1 MIKKIKH
8 FLKYKKKLNAFKN
21 SFLILKKQEKGT
33 LPRFVFN
40 QQNFYPCLNDDTT
53 LTGFDR
59 HYVYHPAWA
68 TRIVKVI
75 NPKKHID
82 ISSTL
87 HFCAGLSAFIPVD
100 FYDFRPATLYLENLN
115 SLQADLQN
123 LPFAS
128 NSIESISCMH
138 TIEHVGL
145 GRYGDPLDYDGD
157 IKAINELKR
166 VVAVGGNLL
175 FVTPI
180 GAKNLICFNAHRIYT
195 KELVLQLFFDLE
207 LIEFTLIPE
216 NEDDGGLIINPSIE
230 LLNKQT
236 YACGCFWFKKLQ
248 L

>member
-1 MIKKIKH
+1 MIKT
-8 FLKYKKKLNAFKN
+8 LKNYIRQKKYSNKFKN
-21 SFLILKKQEKGT
+21 TFLELKNLEKKT
-33 LPRFVFN
+33 KPRFVFN
-40 QQNFYPCLNDDTT
+40 KQNFQPCLNDNTA

-68 TRIVKVI
+68 IRIVKEI
-75 NPKKHID
+75 NPIKHID

-87 HFCAGLSAFIPVD
+87 HFCASLSAIVPVD
-100 FYDFRPATLYLENLN
+100 FYDFRPAKLDLSNLN
-115 SLQADLQN
+115 SLQGNLLN

-138 TIEHVGL
+138 TIEHIGL
-145 GRYGDPLDYDGD
+145 GRYGDTLDYDGD

-166 VVAVGGNLL
+166 VVSIGGDLL

-195 KELVLQLFFDLE
+195 KELVMQLFSELQ

-216 NEDDGGLIINPSIE
+216 NDEDGGLIIDPSVE
-230 LLNKQT
+230 LLNRQK
-236 YACGCFWFKKLQ
+236 YACGCFWFKKL
-248 L
+248 